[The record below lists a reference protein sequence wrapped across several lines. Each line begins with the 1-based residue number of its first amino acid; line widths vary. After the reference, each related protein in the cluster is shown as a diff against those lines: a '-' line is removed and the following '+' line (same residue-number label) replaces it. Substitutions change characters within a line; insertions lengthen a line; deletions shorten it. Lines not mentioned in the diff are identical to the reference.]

1 MQALYLEKVRYSTYH
16 LLVSQNKQQVRCDIV
31 LSYQVGNIKFI
42 RARRKK
48 EEKENIVDDFEA
60 FQGKGQSLRKK
71 SKK

>member
-1 MQALYLEKVRYSTYH
+1 
-16 LLVSQNKQQVRCDIV
+16 LLFS
-31 LSYQVGNIKFI
+31 LYQVGNIKFI